1 MEKRAASISRIAARS
16 VRVGSRAF
24 GSHVATLLAAAAIAV
39 SAATS
44 IRAEPDPSAAAPSP
58 AAEDFV
64 ARLLD
69 GARRQ
74 IGVTRIYDGGY
85 RRLDYPCG
93 DVPLERGVCT
103 DVLVRAFRHAGVDL
117 QALVHE
123 DMRAAFDH
131 YPQSWGLTRPDR
143 NIDHRR
149 VPNLVTFFRRQGAS
163 VATSSRAEDYRA
175 GDIVAWRLPSGLP
188 HIGIVAA
195 EREDERPLVYHN
207 IGAGAKLED
216 MLFAYPRTAH
226 FHWLPA
232 APADSA
238 ICAPAPARAPAP
250 PINATPSR

>member
-1 MEKRAASISRIAARS
+1 MERRGASTSRIAER
-16 VRVGSRAF
+16 RVLAGRRAVASR
-24 GSHVATLLAAAAIAV
+24 VAVLLASAAIAAIAAP
-39 SAATS
+39 SATS
-44 IRAEPDPSAAAPSP
+44 IRADPSAAAPSP

-64 ARLLD
+64 GRVLE
-69 GARRQ
+69 GARQQ
-74 IGVTRIYDGGY
+74 IDVTRIYDGSY

-117 QALVHE
+117 QTLVHE
-123 DMRAAFDH
+123 DMRAAFEH
-131 YPQSWGLTRPDR
+131 YPQQWGLARPDR

-163 VATSSRAEDYRA
+163 MTPSSRADDYRA

-195 EREDERPLVYHN
+195 ERENERPLVYHN

-216 MLFAYPRTAH
+216 VLFAYPRTAH
-226 FHWLPA
+226 LRWTPA

-238 ICAPAPARAPAP
+238 ICARAPAQ
-250 PINATPSR
+250 